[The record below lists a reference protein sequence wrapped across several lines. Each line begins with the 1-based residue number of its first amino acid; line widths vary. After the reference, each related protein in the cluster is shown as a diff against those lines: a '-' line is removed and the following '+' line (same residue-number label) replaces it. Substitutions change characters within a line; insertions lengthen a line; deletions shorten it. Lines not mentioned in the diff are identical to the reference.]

1 MFLGGRGHFLAL
13 PWGPKLALLAF
24 YAPLPRLILL
34 NKYLK
39 QKDFYRIF
47 HHRRAAPFMFQLLLR
62 CRCLYIHADP
72 WQDYVTTLS
81 NCSTATAPR
90 FPRIYDFP
98 GATRPGDVIFLAG
111 FHPVVT
117 TYKEYLKNQTN
128 TSSPPRRASQIHHVF
143 GTFMIFLARSLGRAA
158 ATSQLN
164 LFKLTQIARYG
175 FHGGSG
181 EILKKN

>member
-1 MFLGGRGHFLAL
+1 M
-13 PWGPKLALLAF
+13 GPKFVQKGIRNVFCFALEPKTRSF
-24 YAPLPRLILL
+24 SILCTPDTTH
-34 NKYLK
+34 NEYLK
-39 QKDFYRIF
+39 QQDFYRIF

-117 TYKEYLKNQTN
+117 TYKEYLNNQTN
-128 TSSPPRRASQIHHVF
+128 TSSPPRRASFRHVF
-143 GTFMIFLARSLGRAA
+143 DTFMIFLTRSGPGS
-158 ATSQLN
+158 ATA
-164 LFKLTQIARYG
+164 T
-175 FHGGSG
+175 
-181 EILKKN
+181 